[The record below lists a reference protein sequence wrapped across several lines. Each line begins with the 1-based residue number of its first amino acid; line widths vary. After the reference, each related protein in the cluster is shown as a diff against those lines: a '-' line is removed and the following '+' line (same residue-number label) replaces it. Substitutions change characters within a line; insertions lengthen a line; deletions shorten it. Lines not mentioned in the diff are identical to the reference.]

1 VANLLSRLES
11 LLFGAAIGRASS
23 EAVTPVLEPV
33 RQRSWLRNRVR
44 VLDPGSAAR
53 LAAQG
58 LVAESEA
65 EAEAA
70 RNGYDL
76 NRLGAMIRLA
86 QTTPGV
92 SEAFALRRRGEIS
105 EAQLH
110 HVYRKAQ
117 IEPQYY
123 GPLDVLLDALLDP
136 AQVAAAIHRGLIP
149 DPGLLKGEQP
159 SGPRKVEQYPVYPID
174 ALETAASHGLDR
186 EQLGVMVGL
195 QGLPMGPHEA
205 AQALFRGIITHGD
218 YIAAFNESNN
228 RNEWA
233 QAVLE
238 QSKQIPTAR
247 DFFENA
253 LRGYHSL
260 AWAQEQAERHGMS
273 HEDSL
278 VIYQNQGRP
287 MNIHAIQQALA
298 RGAKFH
304 PEPGEITDPFDAAI
318 VEGNLKPGYYEMA
331 KSLRYTLPSVFTM
344 RALAESG
351 VWSEAKTA
359 ERLKWAGWFPPDA
372 DEAARAWSAGSRTTK
387 KGLTAADLADEYEGL
402 LVTRAEYVAGLR
414 ELGYPADAAED
425 KARVTDNKLARAAR
439 NALIATARSSYIR
452 WRIDQPAVE
461 QALRDADVPA
471 AQASDLL
478 ARWVLERELNVHQ
491 LTEAQIVA
499 AYKKALFTRD
509 AALERLL
516 DLGFTADDAL
526 IRLGSD
532 PRNLSVTDIVKA
544 YVTDVITR
552 EDALARLVALG
563 FASAD
568 AGIRLDTAKAAGV

>member
-1 VANLLSRLES
+1 
-11 LLFGAAIGRASS
+11 
-23 EAVTPVLEPV
+23 
-33 RQRSWLRNRVR
+33 
-44 VLDPGSAAR
+44 
-53 LAAQG
+53 
-58 LVAESEA
+58 
-65 EAEAA
+65 
-70 RNGYDL
+70 
-76 NRLGAMIRLA
+76 MIRLA
-86 QTTPGV
+86 QTTPAV

-136 AQVAAAIHRGLIP
+136 AQIAAAIHRGLIP

-159 SGPRKVEQYPVYPID
+159 AGPRKVEQYPVYPID

-318 VEGNLKPGYYEMA
+318 VEGNLKPAYYELA
-331 KSLRYTLPSVFTM
+331 KSLRFTLPSVFTM
-344 RALAESG
+344 RSLAESG

-359 ERLKWAGWFPPDA
+359 ERLKWAGWLPADA
-372 DEAARAWSAGSRTTK
+372 DEAAAAWSRGSKTTK
-387 KGLTAADLADEYEGL
+387 KGLTLSDVIAEYEGRTA
-402 LVTRAEYVAGLR
+402 TRAATVTALR
-414 ELGYPADAAED
+414 ELGYSQDDAEAKLRVSDAKWQRTLRRQVMNRAHLQYVGWKIDRPAAE
-425 KARVTDNKLARAAR
+425 A
-439 NALIATARSSYIR
+439 
-452 WRIDQPAVE
+452 
-461 QALRDADVPA
+461 ALRGADMTA
-471 AQASDLL
+471 GLISDTLTL
-478 ARWVLERELNVHQ
+478 WNIEREINVHE
-491 LTEAQIVA
+491 LTEAQTVRAFRKGIMDRSTA
-499 AYKKALFTRD
+499 AMRLEEHGL
-509 AALERLL
+509 AA
-516 DLGFTADDAL
+516 G
-526 IRLGSD
+526 
-532 PRNLSVTDIVKA
+532 
-544 YVTDVITR
+544 DV
-552 EDALARLVALG
+552 DARL
-563 FASAD
+563 D
-568 AGIRLDTAKAAGV
+568 E